1 MCPGPERDGVTELR
15 SPYAYE
21 KANAFD
27 LPLSVTT
34 VRYIVAG
41 RLPRSGT
48 VTVQTVIDGQLVGA
62 TVPPK
67 YASMEPFLLKNP
79 EPRTTTR

>member
-1 MCPGPERDGVTELR
+1 MTELR

-21 KANAFD
+21 KESAFD
-27 LPLSVTT
+27 LPLSVNSL
-34 VRYIVAG
+34 RYAVSG

-67 YASMEPFLLKNP
+67 YATTEPFLLKNP
-79 EPRTTTR
+79 EPRTTTS